1 MEILYIAAGVLLFI
15 WLLGIAEMLL
25 SGYRKKKSYFFSKV
39 IIFSVPVMGLIV
51 LAGTISFFFIDRT
64 VSKSE
69 MREYL
74 KKHEFVLQ
82 DDFRVLNVMEGGYY
96 QGYYFEVSA
105 EVSARDKQA
114 IIDKIRLSPDFDRDG
129 EDTQRLIS
137 KVPRE
142 EYYSSPRLTQ
152 DYETSESFIR
162 EYFESNGEGYAPD
175 FGQLIVSKKDNIV
188 YYIETDE

>member
-25 SGYRKKKSYFFSKV
+25 SGYRKKKTYFFSKV

-64 VSKSE
+64 VSKNE

-74 KKHEFVLQ
+74 KKHEIVLQ

-105 EVSARDKQA
+105 EVSARDKQV
-114 IIDKIRLSPDFDRDG
+114 IIDKIRLSSDFDRDG